1 MKEANV
7 RWFYHDYRKGVCVIL
22 LVVKV
27 QSIRQH
33 FNQRWERAFT
43 YCFPRTIRLATK
55 SILRLHPS
63 SLILTRSK
71 EYTFVAVNSDIL
83 TIKSDP
89 GRLKRQLCN
98 ENDPIQTLSCTL
110 PFLPILPSVPV
121 TLTFQCYPRRS
132 SEVYL
137 VSICVNFRAY
147 SFRFQNPIPCRSCC
161 SFARPS
167 LYYEYL
173 VGTSVRIHST
183 LIGA

>member
-1 MKEANV
+1 MVLSRLSK
-7 RWFYHDYRKGVCVIL
+7 RCLRYPPCSKG
-22 LVVKV
+22 
-27 QSIRQH
+27 SIHSTTFQP
-33 FNQRWERAFT
+33 AVGDGFT
-43 YCFPRTIRLATK
+43 YWFPRTIRLATK
-55 SILRLHPS
+55 SILRLPPS
-63 SLILTRSK
+63 SPILTRSK

-83 TIKSDP
+83 TINPTQDVLRDNCVTKMTQFRHYLVP
-89 GRLKRQLCN
+89 Y
-98 ENDPIQTLSCTL
+98 
-110 PFLPILPSVPV
+110 PFYPSYPPVPF
-121 TLTFQCYPRRS
+121 TLTFQFYPRRS

-137 VSICVNFRAY
+137 VLICVNFRSY